1 MPFTASERAAITAEA
16 LRHGDLRPVM
26 TRTQRLAYKLLRTV
40 AALHT
45 IFVID
50 CTRRWG
56 KTFFAAM
63 LVHIE
68 AMRGANRIIRYVAPT
83 KLHGRQFVIPAFAW
97 LHAQVPERDRPRF
110 VGQDNTWIWPNGS
123 RCHLGSAETMGDVE
137 AQVGTACHL
146 AVLDEAGK
154 IRSDLLRHLVR
165 SVLRAQFLTT
175 GGNIVIASTPAL
187 TPAHYLTTLVAEAE
201 AAGSM
206 CRYTIDDCDHVP
218 ESERT
223 KMIVD
228 LGGRMSTEVRRELYC
243 EHVPEKSR
251 LIIPEWMEVE
261 HDCIVDRRD
270 PPTYRDWYASGDFGF
285 EDLSIVLYA
294 WLDFAT
300 QDIVIEHEVVGHRVS
315 SLEVGNECKRL
326 ETVEH
331 ITPIARV
338 ADAPLQ
344 LLADMAHKTLGPG
357 ISFGPAMKDDAD
369 VSLAQ
374 LRNQVQ
380 CRHIKVNPRCTT
392 LISHLRYGIWNER
405 RSTFERAEGFG
416 HWDAIDALKYLNRAV
431 SRRRNPVPTF
441 KPGDGSI
448 ARRTPQATIGRRYT
462 LGRVA

>member
-1 MPFTASERAAITAEA
+1 
-16 LRHGDLRPVM
+16 M
-26 TRTQRLAYKLLRTV
+26 TRTQRLAYRLLQAV

-45 IFVID
+45 VFVVD

-63 LVHIE
+63 LVHME
-68 AMRGANRIIRYVAPT
+68 AMKGANRIIRYVAPT

-97 LHAQVPERDRPRF
+97 LHAQLPERDRPRF
-110 VGQDNTWIWPNGS
+110 LAQDNTWLWPNGS

-146 AVLDEAGK
+146 ALLDEAGK

-187 TPAHYLTTLVAEAE
+187 TPAHYLTQLVAEAE
-201 AAGSM
+201 ANGAM

-218 ESERT
+218 VHERER
-223 KMIVD
+223 MIVD

-251 LIIPEWMEVE
+251 LIIPEWMDVE
-261 HDCIVDRRD
+261 GDCIIDVTGEKRT
-270 PPTYRDWYASGDFGF
+270 PNYRDWYASGDFGF
-285 EDLSIVLYA
+285 EDLSVVLYA
-294 WLDFAT
+294 WFDFEH
-300 QDIVIEHEVVGHRVS
+300 QDIVIEHEVVGHRIS
-315 SLEVGNECKRL
+315 SLEVGLECKK
-326 ETVEH
+326 VEQAH
-331 ITPIARV
+331 QIVPVMRV

-344 LLADMAHKTLGPG
+344 LLSDMAHPTLGPG
-357 ISFGPAMKDDAD
+357 IVFTPAMKDDSD

-380 CRHIKVNPRCTT
+380 TRHIKVHPRCVT

-405 RSTFERAEGFG
+405 RSTFERSDGFG

-431 SRRRNPVPTF
+431 NRRRNPVPTF
-441 KPGDGSI
+441 GSTTS
-448 ARRTPQATIGRRYT
+448 ANSYTRTRTTFQSQRTT
-462 LGRVA
+462 LGRKAA